1 MAKSEGQEET
11 IGLTHIDE
19 ILRPGVVKRNGYY
32 ARSGATA
39 AQTMWDSLANE
50 NPIHAAI
57 SVRDAAQENLKSG
70 PIIDVLAEEL
80 PAGRVLD
87 LGCGYGRVAKY
98 LLAKRTL
105 ETYIGVDSSTTML
118 KLFEQRYNS
127 RRVEKR
133 TPVVLVNSTIEDTLL
148 DDNSVDAVFSC
159 AVLLHNSKPICE
171 RAIREAHRVLKPGG
185 KLLLLASFPNKHTM
199 SGVLGA
205 AYHGVYYLKGERDR
219 NGPVRYFSE
228 KEVRGFLGDY
238 GSVEI
243 RRTGFHAI
251 PSRFPFVNESYNE
264 KYRRNIFE
272 PIQSVAGKILSETVK
287 EFACLHID
295 VIARK

>member
-1 MAKSEGQEET
+1 
-11 IGLTHIDE
+11 LTHIEE
-19 ILRPGVVKRNGYY
+19 ILQPGVVKRNGYY
-32 ARSGATA
+32 ARSGAKA
-39 AQTMWDSLANE
+39 AQTIWDSLAND

-57 SVRDAAQENLKSG
+57 SVKDDRQENLKSQ
-70 PIIDVLAEEL
+70 PIVAVLAEEL

-118 KLFEQRYNS
+118 KLFEQRYVS
-127 RRVEKR
+127 RDVERR

-159 AVLLHNSKPICE
+159 AVLLHNPKPICE
-171 RAIREAHRVLKPGG
+171 RAIKEAHRVLKPGG
-185 KLLLLASFPNKHTM
+185 KLLLLASFPNKHTIN
-199 SGVLGA
+199 GVLGA
-205 AYHGVYYLKGERDR
+205 AYHGLYRLKGERDR

-251 PSRFPFVNESYNE
+251 PSRFPLVKESYNE
-264 KYRRNIFE
+264 KYRRHIFE
-272 PIQSVAGKILSETVK
+272 PIQSVTGKILPETVK

-295 VIARK
+295 VIACK